1 MSSGGG
7 SAPTHTTQDITQT
20 TSDIPAYAKPY
31 FQRLMDRAEGL
42 STTDYV
48 PYGGQR
54 IAGQSGDT
62 LAGQDLARGIAGQGI
77 AGMADAQ
84 GAAGYGMNQGR
95 AIADQA
101 ANPFQFSQSQFSQG
115 PVSEGMYDQTQL
127 FTPEAADAYMS
138 PYIQN
143 VLDRQMNEQRR
154 QFDINQGARNAA
166 SVQAGAFGGSRQ
178 GVEQAL
184 ARADLERQQGDTYAQ
199 GLQSAYGDAQNMFG
213 QDRSALFSREGA
225 QMDERARAQ
234 GLNVDELGRVQ
245 AGTATDA
252 ARVQEA
258 QAAENARA
266 QQMQMDALGF
276 STDQAGQMLGFG
288 EMDRSTGI
296 QNAQLLEALGQTE
309 DARTQAGLDLGY
321 QDFVAQQAY
330 PEQQLQ
336 TMSSIIKGVPITPQS
351 TTTAYAPQGNSMQ
364 EALGMGL
371 QGIGL
376 YQGLNS

>member
-1 MSSGGG
+1 MSGGGG

-20 TSDIPAYAKPY
+20 TSSIPEYAQPY
-31 FQRLMDRAEGL
+31 YERLMDRAEGL
-42 STTDYV
+42 STADYV

-54 IAGQSGDT
+54 IADQSADT
-62 LAGQDLARGIAGQGI
+62 LGGQDLARGIAGQGI
-77 AGMADAQ
+77 FGISGAQ
-84 GAAGYGMNQGR
+84 GAAQYGMEQGR
-95 AIADQA
+95 ALADQA
-101 ANPFQFSQSQFSQG
+101 ANPYQFSQSQFSMG
-115 PVSEGMYDQTQL
+115 PTSEGTYDQTQL
-127 FTPEAADAYMS
+127 FTPQAANAYMS

-154 QFDINQGARNAA
+154 QFDINQGARDATA
-166 SVQAGAFGGSRQ
+166 VQAGAFGGSRQ

-199 GLQSAYGDAQNMFG
+199 GLQSAYSDAQNMFG
-213 QDRSALFSREGA
+213 EDRSALFSREGA

-234 GLNVDELGRVQ
+234 GLTVDEYGRVQ
-245 AGTATDA
+245 AATAAETG
-252 ARVQEA
+252 RVQEA
-258 QAAENARA
+258 QAAEDARA
-266 QQMQMDALGF
+266 QQMQMEALGF

-288 EMDRSTGI
+288 EMDRATGI

-309 DARTQAGLDLGY
+309 DARSQAGMDLAY
-321 QDFVAQQAY
+321 QDFVAQQAH

-336 TMSSIIKGVPITPQS
+336 TMSSILQGVPITPQS
-351 TTTAYAPQGNSMQ
+351 TTTAYAPAGNTMQ

-376 YQGLNS
+376 YQGLNT